1 MEHSYKDSRHKHI
14 PASSYPTAKE
24 DLLLDL
30 VEIFKATAL
39 TSSSSDGPAV
49 HAEEGPAAHSQEEEE
64 PAVEEEEPAVE
75 EEEEEPVVEEE
86 EEEPVAE
93 EEPVEEEEEEEVE
106 QGSSS
111 AIVTPQKVD
120 NYHDILAEE
129 AVLLLS
135 TPAPPAEVLDLND
148 LDNDDGDNPID
159 IAEQDILENDDE
171 GGFESGEDW

>member
-1 MEHSYKDSRHKHI
+1 M
-14 PASSYPTAKE
+14 
-24 DLLLDL
+24 
-30 VEIFKATAL
+30 EIFKATAL

-49 HAEEGPAAHSQEEEE
+49 HAEEEGPAAHSQ
-64 PAVEEEEPAVE
+64 EEEEPAVE

-86 EEEPVAE
+86 EPVVEE
-93 EEPVEEEEEEEVE
+93 EEPVEEEEEVE

-111 AIVTPQKVD
+111 AIVTPQKAD

-129 AVLLLS
+129 SVLLLS

-148 LDNDDGDNPID
+148 LDNDDGDAPID